1 MKKFK
6 VLTVVGTRPEI
17 IRLSRVIEKFD
28 KKFNHILVHTNQ
40 NQNYELNQIFFED
53 LKLRKPNYTLKKNFS
68 TTFSFLAYAL
78 IEVEKIIFK
87 EKPDAFLVLG
97 DTNSALTSIIAK
109 RFKIPLFHV
118 EAGNRCLDQNVP
130 EEINRKILDHIADVN
145 IVYSSFARRN
155 LIKEGIPNEK
165 LYNLG
170 SPLFEVLDH
179 YSKELNHSIILNKY
193 RVKKNNFFLIS
204 FHRNENITNKNNLK
218 NFFLILEL
226 INKNYKLP
234 ILVSTHPGTKKAI
247 SQIKKKN
254 NFKNIFF
261 LKPFSFKEYIS
272 LQVNARL
279 IISDSGSIT
288 EESSILNLNSIS
300 LRNTFERQEGLET
313 SSIIISSLNMNT
325 FEKILN
331 YKLSGSGNKSHIH
344 KEYNNLYFSQNLAD
358 LVISKIGYVNKYIY
372 YKNFDE

>member
-28 KKFNHILVHTNQ
+28 KKFNHILVHTKQ
-40 NQNYELNQIFFED
+40 NQNYELNQIFFDD
-53 LKLRKPNYTLKKNFS
+53 LKLRRPNYILKKNLP

-78 IEVEKIIFK
+78 IEVEKIILK

-97 DTNSALTSIIAK
+97 DTNSALTSIVAK
-109 RFKIPLFHV
+109 KFKIPLFHV

-130 EEINRKILDHIADVN
+130 EEINRKILDHISDIN

-155 LIKEGIPNEK
+155 LIKEGISNEK

-179 YSKELNHSIILNKY
+179 YTKKLNHLIILNKY
-193 RVKKNNFFLIS
+193 NVKQNNFFLIS
-204 FHRNENITNKNNLK
+204 FHRNENITNKINLK

-226 INKNYKLP
+226 INKKYKLP
-234 ILVSTHPGTKKAI
+234 VLVSTHPGTKKAI
-247 SQIKKKN
+247 SQIKNKN

-272 LQVNARL
+272 LQVNAKL
-279 IISDSGSIT
+279 VISDSGSIT
-288 EESSILNLNSIS
+288 EESSILKLNSIS

-313 SSIIISSLNMNT
+313 SSIIISSLNVNS

-331 YKLSGSGNKSHIH
+331 YKLSSSEKKSYIH
-344 KEYNNLYFSQNLAD
+344 KEYNNLDFSENLAD
-358 LVISKIGYVNKYIY
+358 LVISKIDYINKYTY
-372 YKNFDE
+372 YK

>member
-6 VLTVVGTRPEI
+6 VITVVGTRPEI

-40 NQNYELNQIFFED
+40 NQNYELNQIFFKD
-53 LKLRKPNYTLKKNFS
+53 LNLRKPNYIFKKKFS
-68 TTFSFLAYAL
+68 STFSFISYAL
-78 IEVEKIIFK
+78 IQVEKIIQK

-109 RFKIPLFHV
+109 KLKIPLFHI

-130 EEINRKILDHIADVN
+130 EEINRKILDHISDIN

-155 LIKEGIPNEK
+155 LINEGIPNAK
-165 LYNLG
+165 LYKLG
-170 SPLFEVLDH
+170 SPLYEVLDYYTKDLSH
-179 YSKELNHSIILNKY
+179 SKILNKY
-193 RVKKNNFFLIS
+193 KVKKENFFLIS
-204 FHRNENITNKNNLK
+204 FHRNENISNKNNFK

-226 INKNYKLP
+226 LNKKYKFP

-247 SQIKKKN
+247 SKMKKKN

-261 LKPFSFKEYIS
+261 LKPFSFREYIS
-272 LQVNARL
+272 LQKNAKL
-279 IISDSGSIT
+279 VISDSGSIT
-288 EESSILNLNSIS
+288 EESSILKLNSIS

-313 SSIIISSLNMNT
+313 SSIIISSLNVNN

-331 YKLSGSGNKSHIH
+331 YKLSSSNKKSYTH
-344 KEYNNLYFSQNLAD
+344 KEYNNLDFTENLAD
-358 LVISKIGYVNKYIY
+358 LVISKIDYINKYTY
-372 YKNFDE
+372 YK